1 MNTMNDNIVQGCYLQ
16 YLLSKYISKS
26 CCDSKVQELET
37 RYNTIDPDFKNSASC
52 CNYYRSVIISLLVGV
67 TLITIRTSTL
77 PTE

>member
-37 RYNTIDPDFKNSASC
+37 RYNTINWCVGPPH
-52 CNYYRSVIISLLVGV
+52 II
-67 TLITIRTSTL
+67 I
-77 PTE
+77 PTTEQYQ

>member
-37 RYNTIDPDFKNSASC
+37 RYNTIGQ
-52 CNYYRSVIISLLVGV
+52 ISKTVPV
-67 TLITIRTSTL
+67 VATTTDQ
-77 PTE
+77 

>member
-37 RYNTIDPDFKNSASC
+37 WYNAIDQ
-52 CNYYRSVIISLLVGV
+52 IIKTAPVV
-67 TLITIRTSTL
+67 ATTTDQ
-77 PTE
+77 